1 MRKTIIGIK
10 IAHIDNIC
18 KKSGQSLNALSS
30 VAPYMDFSKRH
41 ILVSAFSSLILV
53 IVISTDVH

>member
-53 IVISTDVH
+53 IVH